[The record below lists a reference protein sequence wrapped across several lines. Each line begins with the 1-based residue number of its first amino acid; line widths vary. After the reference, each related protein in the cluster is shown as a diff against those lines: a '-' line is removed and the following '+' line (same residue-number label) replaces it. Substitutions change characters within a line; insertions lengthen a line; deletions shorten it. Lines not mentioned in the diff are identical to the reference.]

1 MGITKKENKRKK
13 QQHLRILNKHTVK
26 HSVVQSKLTKKLP
39 AWIFSKGCFF
49 FPP

>member
-26 HSVVQSKLTKKLP
+26 HSVVQSKLTKNYLINSTFLQK
-39 AWIFSKGCFF
+39 FNFK
-49 FPP
+49 